1 MSEEKLPRRSIQRVS
16 LLVLICFFFSG
27 VTGLIYEILWSR
39 MVVEI
44 IGGSPFTISIIL
56 TVFMGGLGL
65 GSFLASRTIDRVREP
80 IELVKFYGILEL
92 VIGAYGLAIPALL
105 VAFRP
110 LYALV
115 YNQLFNYFMLYNL
128 LTFLGCSILLC
139 IPIICM
145 GATLPILCRFYVTKL
160 SHLGTHAGRL
170 YGLNTVGAAL
180 GALLCGFWLI
190 NLLGVWGTL
199 IFAVLINGAIGLSCL
214 LVSYKTRE
222 RRLSKKHVVAE
233 SSRYPQTA
241 SAEQTGRSEYP
252 GVLVGALVIFAV
264 SGFCAM
270 AYEVI
275 WTKLLGLIVAP
286 TTYSFTIV
294 LVTFI
299 LGLALGSMFFG
310 WLADKT
316 GRVIWLLL
324 FTQVAAGLFVLATS
338 QLLGNSQLFFAKLIF
353 HFSNRFAMLNIL
365 KAVVLFAFMF
375 LPTLC
380 LGATFPLVGKIYTQS
395 ISRVG
400 KSIGFAYMV
409 NTIGAV
415 LGSFSA
421 GFILIPLIG
430 KQGGLRLVIASQL
443 LTSLVIAAI
452 ILSRNKQNLLR
463 TSCLAIPALLGLLL
477 CFHFPVWDPSLFSIG
492 KYHRFDNS
500 EMDIRNVSYIH
511 ALFDGPKM
519 LKKTQHGELVYYADG
534 LGGFITVLRYPNP
547 LGGYYYALT
556 ISGKSDASSRG
567 DMKTQTLAAHFPM
580 LFHPNPRK
588 VMVLG
593 LASGITAGEVL
604 CYPIEQL
611 DILDI
616 NRQVV
621 DASNFF
627 LPWNNSV
634 LSDPR
639 TNLIIQDGRA
649 HLQLTKQKYDVI
661 ISEPSNPWMAGLA
674 TLFTHDFFVLA
685 RNALN
690 EDGMFVQF
698 MHSYQM
704 NWPTFSLV
712 GRAFAQV
719 FPNSLLVLTE
729 PSGEGIDYLLVG
741 IKGDYELNL
750 ENAERKISCAQ
761 RSKNITL
768 TDPRLL
774 YKLVISEDLPGLFG
788 QGPVNTDNQPKL
800 EFAAP
805 KLMYQEDPTTREN
818 LFSKAWFRPETIN
831 IIRQVTSD
839 IDAQIDFAAYALS
852 VNSPFKNMVELS
864 NATPAQKERF
874 FKLVEAYCAKD
885 TIDFTLFNNEEL
897 TQRCRKVQIDHI
909 KNNIELMPDKSVSY
923 FWLADLYRE
932 QNELDKAV
940 VNYLNALRL
949 KPDNAAAHVNLG
961 ATFSQQ
967 GKLDEAVRHFEE
979 ALRIS
984 PDIPAVHRNLGVVF
998 TRQNRLDEAVRHYT
1012 KALQIKPDLT
1022 TTRRELGDVLAS
1034 QGKLDEA
1041 VVEYQKVL
1049 QLFPE
1054 DIATH
1059 NSLGIALAQQQKFD
1073 EAVVHFSRAL
1083 QIQADFTPA
1092 LQNFRYILGQ
1102 QGNSEE
1108 TIRLAK
1114 QACDTTNYENP
1125 FLLVDL
1131 AASYAAAGRFSEAV
1145 TAAEKALQP
1154 AQYLGNQKLIDDIQ
1168 DRLRSYR
1175 ENRPY
1180 TQPVS
1185 EQPPT
1190 EKK

>member
-1 MSEEKLPRRSIQRVS
+1 MPRRSIQRVS

-214 LVSYKTRE
+214 LVSYKQ
-222 RRLSKKHVVAE
+222 KKQRPAE
-233 SSRYPQTA
+233 EQMAAEPLQYPRTIAAEPGA
-241 SAEQTGRSEYP
+241 SEHP
-252 GVLVGALVIFAV
+252 GALVGALIIFAI

-395 ISRVG
+395 LARIGR
-400 KSIGFAYMV
+400 SIGLAYSI

-415 LGSFSA
+415 SGSFCA
-421 GFILIPLIG
+421 GFLLIPLLGKEKALSVVIG
-430 KQGGLRLVIASQL
+430 LQI
-443 LTSLVIAAI
+443 LTSLVIATF
-452 ILSRNKQNLLR
+452 ILIRNKENILKWVSL
-463 TSCLAIPALLGLLL
+463 SAAALTGLFL
-477 CFHFPVWDPSLFSIG
+477 CFHLPMWNHLLLAKG
-492 KYHRFDNS
+492 KYHRFDELKVDLIDPKSYGWLETLLHGS
-500 EMDIRNVSYIH
+500 EILSKSEK
-511 ALFDGPKM
+511 GK
-519 LKKTQHGELVYYADG
+519 LVYYGDG
-534 LGGFITVLRYPNP
+534 IGGFTTVLKYVNP
-547 LGGYYYALT
+547 LGEVYYSMVN
-556 ISGKSDASSRG
+556 SGKPDASSRL
-567 DMKTQTLAAHFPM
+567 DMKTETLLAHFPM
-580 LFHPNPRK
+580 LFHPNPKK
-588 VMVLG
+588 VMVVG

-604 CYPIEQL
+604 YYPIERL
-611 DILDI
+611 DVIDI
-616 NRQVV
+616 NKQVV
-621 DASNFF
+621 AGSEFF
-627 LPWNNSV
+627 RPWNNSV
-634 LSDPR
+634 LSNPR

-674 TLFTHDFFVLA
+674 TLFTREFSALA
-685 RNALN
+685 KERLN
-690 EDGMFVQF
+690 EDGIFVQF
-698 MHSYQM
+698 FHSYEM
-704 NWPTFSLV
+704 DWSTFAIV
-712 GRAFAQV
+712 GRTFVEV
-719 FPNSLLVLTE
+719 FPNSLLASTE
-729 PSGEGIDYLLVG
+729 PSGTGNDYLFVG
-741 IKGDYELNL
+741 FKGKNNL
-750 ENAERKISCAQ
+750 MLDNAKRNIRYAQ
-761 RSKNITL
+761 KSKNINL
-768 TDPRLL
+768 SDPRLFYRL
-774 YKLVISEDLPGLFG
+774 IVSEDLQGLFG
-788 QGPVNTDNQPKL
+788 RGPTNTDNWPRL

-805 KLMYQEDPTTREN
+805 KLMYTSAPTIKEN
-818 LFSKAWFRPETIN
+818 IQSRQWLSPATAD
-831 IIRQVTSD
+831 IIREITTDVN
-839 IDAQIDFAAYALS
+839 AQIDFAAYAFSVYAPFGDMVDLS
-852 VNSPFKNMVELS
+852 K
-864 NATPAQKERF
+864 ATPTQRERF
-874 FKLVEAYCAKD
+874 FELLEAYCAKNPVEPSSLNND
-885 TIDFTLFNNEEL
+885 EMSRRCNSIQIKTLEDNID
-897 TQRCRKVQIDHI
+897 
-909 KNNIELMPDKSVSY
+909 LMPDKALSY
-923 FWLADLYRE
+923 FYLAVLYSAKGMLDE
-932 QNELDKAV
+932 AIASYSKSLDINPDAADVHANLGVALCKQGKPNEGIMHLKE
-940 VNYLNALRL
+940 ALRL
-949 KPDNAAAHVNLG
+949 RPDLIVA
-961 ATFSQQ
+961 
-967 GKLDEAVRHFEE
+967 
-979 ALRIS
+979 
-984 PDIPAVHRNLGVVF
+984 HRNLAYS
-998 TRQNRLDEAVRHYT
+998 L
-1012 KALQIKPDLT
+1012 
-1022 TTRRELGDVLAS
+1022 VL
-1034 QGKLDEA
+1034 QGKFGDA
-1041 VVEYQKVL
+1041 VEEYQKVL
-1049 QLFPE
+1049 QVTP
-1054 DIATH
+1054 DDQVVH
-1059 NSLGIALAQQQKFD
+1059 NDLGVAYAAQD
-1073 EAVVHFSRAL
+1073 DMTEAVTHFA
-1083 QIQADFTPA
+1083 QAVRIEPNFTDA
-1092 LQNFRYILGQ
+1092 YRNI
-1102 QGNSEE
+1102 
-1108 TIRLAK
+1108 IHALAK
-1114 QACDTTNYENP
+1114 QSDSEKAIHLAELSCKITNFQNP
-1125 FLLVDL
+1125 FLLASL
-1131 AASYAAAGRFSEAV
+1131 AAEYAAAGKFSQAV
-1145 TAAEKALQP
+1145 SAAEKALVL
-1154 AQYLGNQKLIDDIQ
+1154 AQSLGHEELMEEIQ
-1168 DRLRSYR
+1168 ARLRSYR

-1180 TQPVS
+1180 TQPVP
-1185 EQPPT
+1185 EQPPIIT
-1190 EKK
+1190 E